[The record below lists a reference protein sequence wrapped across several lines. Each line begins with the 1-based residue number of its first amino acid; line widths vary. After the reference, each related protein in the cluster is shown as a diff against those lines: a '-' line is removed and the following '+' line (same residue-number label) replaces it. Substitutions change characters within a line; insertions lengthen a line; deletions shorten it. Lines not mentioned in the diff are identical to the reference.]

1 MKKIIIT
8 LLATFLFSNNS
19 IAEVDLAYLHNIDKL
34 VAEKKY
40 QQALEAHQYF
50 FEESKKSSGM
60 GGVRVS
66 FALASWTQLGS
77 VYPPALIALSKISSD
92 HKTSILSGKGSFYIF
107 QEYQAINSYIGKN
120 NETLETFLEADRKF
134 PTQAKDYYLSVKELL
149 ISAGKFDII
158 KKYLNDPIYE
168 YELIRNERERALSQL
183 RQKVAGYNVESI
195 NSEFQ
200 VKVKALLEVTR
211 KIGLTEE
218 AKEIKR
224 RSDSYINGNLL
235 RKYY

>member
-19 IAEVDLAYLHNIDKL
+19 TAEVDLAYLHNIDKL

-66 FALASWTQLGS
+66 FALASWAQLGS

-92 HKTSILSGKGSFYIF
+92 HKASILSGKGSFYIF

-134 PTQAKDYYLSVKELL
+134 PTQAKDYYLPVKELL

-158 KKYLNDPIYE
+158 KKYFNDPIYE